1 MKKLFSTNHHAKSI
15 DAALLIARVGIGVF
29 MLIHGLPKLAMLFS
43 GEPVM
48 FPGIVINGELS
59 LILAVFA
66 EVICSLLLIIG
77 LGTRLAVIPL
87 IITMLVAVLHI
98 HAADPF
104 AKQEPGLQYLLV
116 YVVLFLTGSG
126 RYSVDHLLQS
136 KSSQEKYNSVKTS
149 LSISQ

>member
-1 MKKLFSTNHHAKSI
+1 
-15 DAALLIARVGIGVF
+15 
-29 MLIHGLPKLAMLFS
+29 
-43 GEPVM
+43 
-48 FPGIVINGELS
+48 
-59 LILAVFA
+59 
-66 EVICSLLLIIG
+66 
-77 LGTRLAVIPL
+77 
-87 IITMLVAVLHI
+87 MLVAVLHI